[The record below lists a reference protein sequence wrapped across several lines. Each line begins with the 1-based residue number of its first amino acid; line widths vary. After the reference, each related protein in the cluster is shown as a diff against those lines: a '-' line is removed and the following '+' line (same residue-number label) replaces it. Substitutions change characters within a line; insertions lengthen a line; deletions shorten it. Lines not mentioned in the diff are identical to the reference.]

1 MDLEQIWADMKP
13 GVVALP
19 GNFLTSIAV
28 VLVVTIIIRII
39 HLIIDRTL
47 DNRIVQSERLS
58 QSLRAKTLRSVL
70 KSLVSYGLYIFA
82 LLYIIT
88 IFTGP
93 LGLTL
98 SSIIGV
104 ALGLGAQSFIKDI
117 INGIFILMEDQ
128 YQIGELIRVNGFTGV
143 VQNIGLRTTVIRDF
157 SGEIHSI
164 PNGNIQEITNSSRG
178 NRRFMVDVTIAGSEH
193 IQEAITILTEVAEEF
208 GNGHEDLAEK
218 PAFMGV
224 VDNRDIGTTLRVQ
237 GRTDYAHQW
246 AYQNELR
253 KEILLRLEKAGIRT
267 GFAPFP
273 EEGMLK

>member
-1 MDLEQIWADMKP
+1 MDLDQIWADMKP
-13 GVVALP
+13 GVVTLP
-19 GNFLTSIAV
+19 GNFLTSIVV

-47 DNRIVQSERLS
+47 ESRLIKTDRLS
-58 QSLRAKTLRSVL
+58 QSLRSQTLKSVL

-128 YQIGELIRVNGFTGV
+128 YQIGELITVKGYSGIV
-143 VQNIGLRTTVIRDF
+143 ESIGLRTTTIRDF
-157 SGEIHSI
+157 TGEIHTI
-164 PNGNIQEITNSSRG
+164 PNGNIQEMTNSSRG
-178 NRRFMVDVTIAGSEH
+178 SRRFMVDVTIAGSEH
-193 IQEAITILTEVAEEF
+193 IDEAIAILTEVATEF
-208 GNGHEDLAEK
+208 GETHEHLAEK

-237 GRTDYAHQW
+237 GRTDYPHQW

-253 KEILLRLEKAGIRT
+253 KEILLKLEEAGIRT